1 VKAEMADKPV
11 LPVPV
16 GKVAPLVPVD
26 KPARAE
32 WAEWAVPVEW
42 AAPAVVNPTAASDD
56 ARRAV

>member
-1 VKAEMADKPV
+1 MADKPV